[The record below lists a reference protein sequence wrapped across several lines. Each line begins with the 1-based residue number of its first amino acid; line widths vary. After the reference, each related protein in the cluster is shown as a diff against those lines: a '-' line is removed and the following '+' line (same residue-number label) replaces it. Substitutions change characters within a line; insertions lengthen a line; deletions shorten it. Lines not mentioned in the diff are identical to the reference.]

1 MTRGYSAVVLA
12 GGDGTR
18 LRSLTWQLAGD
29 DRPKQFCHLLSAE
42 TLLAATRRR
51 ARRLIAPGSL
61 FTVVTRKHERFYRPE
76 LADAAPGTVVVQPE
90 SRGTAP
96 AILYALHRV
105 ALVAPERPVVLLPSD
120 HYVSDDDAFM
130 ARVEGALEAAQT
142 RPDRVI
148 LLGIEPIRPE
158 TEYGWIEPS
167 ELLLG
172 PSPWP
177 LYGVRRFW
185 EKPSAPLAERL
196 AQAGCLW
203 NSFVIVAHPG
213 TLGRLIR
220 GAMPQLVEAFAPLV
234 SRLGT
239 PWEAEAARAVY
250 VALPTTDFSKQVLQA
265 RPADLAVLP
274 VSGVEWT
281 DLGDP
286 ARVLATRERARW
298 QLASA

>member
-18 LRSLTWQLAGD
+18 LRSLTRQLAGD

-96 AILYALHRV
+96 AIL
-105 ALVAPERPVVLLPSD
+105 
-120 HYVSDDDAFM
+120 
-130 ARVEGALEAAQT
+130 
-142 RPDRVI
+142 
-148 LLGIEPIRPE
+148 
-158 TEYGWIEPS
+158 
-167 ELLLG
+167 
-172 PSPWP
+172 
-177 LYGVRRFW
+177 
-185 EKPSAPLAERL
+185 
-196 AQAGCLW
+196 
-203 NSFVIVAHPG
+203 
-213 TLGRLIR
+213 
-220 GAMPQLVEAFAPLV
+220 
-234 SRLGT
+234 
-239 PWEAEAARAVY
+239 
-250 VALPTTDFSKQVLQA
+250 
-265 RPADLAVLP
+265 
-274 VSGVEWT
+274 EWT

>member
-18 LRSLTWQLAGD
+18 LRSLTRQLAGD
-29 DRPKQFCHLLSAE
+29 DRPKQFCHLLGAE
-42 TLLAATRRR
+42 TLLGATRRR
-51 ARRLIAPGSL
+51 ARRLIAPERL
-61 FTVVTRKHERFYRPE
+61 FTVVTRRHESFYRPE
-76 LADAAPGTVVVQPE
+76 LADAAPNTVVVQPE

-142 RPDRVI
+142 RPNRVI
-148 LLGIEPIRPE
+148 LLGIEPVRPE
-158 TEYGWIEPS
+158 TEYGWIEPA

-177 LYGVRRFW
+177 LYAVRRFW
-185 EKPSAPLAERL
+185 EKPPAPVAARL
-196 AQAGCLW
+196 VQAGCLW
-203 NSFVIVAHPG
+203 NSFVIVAHPR

-220 GAMPQLVEAFAPLV
+220 SAAPDLVDAFSPLV

-239 PWEAEAARAVY
+239 PWEDEAARAVY
-250 VALPTTDFSKQVLQA
+250 VALPTTDFSQRVLQA
-265 RPADLAVLP
+265 LPADLAVLP
-274 VSGVEWT
+274 MSGLEWN

-286 ARVLATRERARW
+286 TRVLATRERTRR
-298 QLASA
+298 QLA